1 MAVWTIAA
9 QLTIPSLQPA
19 KDSLDGEAPS
29 LRQFDYVGAGLAS
42 VGCTLTI
49 FGLTQGDSAQWSPYT
64 YSLIIAGSL
73 MLLGFYFIEKRIAR
87 PLIPNQLWQTPGF
100 TALLV
105 SYFLGLEAY
114 SGPWQW
120 YAIQFWQR
128 YQGASP
134 LTTALYLLPNGLVGL
149 LAAYVV
155 SKTLHV
161 VLTHMIFAASMVA
174 FGLGPVFFLPQ
185 TQESSYWAL
194 SMPGVALATFGPDMS
209 FAAAAIFITSSVPGS
224 YQGAAGSLLVTVQ
237 NLTVAVMTSISG
249 AIGTRVEARPDGDV
263 GLAGIKAIWW
273 FGLAGAL
280 AGALITV
287 TMVRIPRAEEKEH
300 MN

>member
-1 MAVWTIAA
+1 MA
-9 QLTIPSLQPA
+9 
-19 KDSLDGEAPS
+19 
-29 LRQFDYVGAGLAS
+29 
-42 VGCTLTI
+42 
-49 FGLTQGDSAQWSPYT
+49 
-64 YSLIIAGSL
+64 
-73 MLLGFYFIEKRIAR
+73 
-87 PLIPNQLWQTPGF
+87 
-100 TALLV
+100 
-105 SYFLGLEAY
+105 
-114 SGPWQW
+114 PWQW

-134 LTTALYLLPNGLVGL
+134 LTTALYLLPNCLVGL

-161 VLTHMIFAASMVA
+161 VPTHMIFAASMVA

-185 TQESSYWAL
+185 DPKSSYWAL

-209 FAAAAIFITSSVPGS
+209 FAAAAIFVTSSVPRS

-300 MN
+300 VH